1 MKKVQTQVCFE
12 KCGDKGCLFTLKR
25 RRRMGLY
32 GETSN
37 VGFQTSAVLER
48 MAPVLC
54 LKCDEMGIFLHI

>member
-1 MKKVQTQVCFE
+1 
-12 KCGDKGCLFTLKR
+12 
-25 RRRMGLY
+25 MGLY

-54 LKCDEMGIFLHI
+54 LKCDEMGIFYIYSTQKQMILLANRSIVEINDDGEMI